1 MHRRR
6 PIRYYMDDNGPFR
19 ALALDGGGFRGLY
32 TATLLEELGRFF
44 AGGTAADLGR
54 RFDLITGTST
64 GGILACGL
72 AVGISPSRIIK
83 LYEKEGPK
91 IFANPLP
98 VQLFGKLGWVL
109 RNAFQAANPAAPLRN
124 GLVEIFGDKT
134 LGEVYADRRIALCLP
149 SIRMV
154 DEKSKVFKTPH
165 DKRFVIDGNYTLV
178 DVCLATSA
186 APVFLPIHT
195 IQDAVNHDQRL
206 AFADGG
212 LWANNP
218 TLVALIEALEI
229 CHDLDKETSAKR
241 PIEILSIGTCSVPDG
256 EGPDAKIDRGVFD
269 WWGGIKTTRVA
280 MNAQAAAA
288 RYMADLLA
296 QRITELGRSVRVVRI
311 EDPLIS
317 ADQARHLQLDLATPQ
332 SIQMLKQLGSA
343 RAQTIMSDSSN
354 PHHSDGQ

>member
-1 MHRRR
+1 VTDPKPYRV
-6 PIRYYMDDNGPFR
+6 
-19 ALALDGGGFRGLY
+19 LALDGGGFRGLY

-44 AGGTAADLGR
+44 AADPAPDLGR

-72 AVGISPSRIIK
+72 AAGVSPRRIIE
-83 LYEKEGPK
+83 LYEKKGPK

-98 VQLFGKLGWVL
+98 VRLFGKLGWAL
-109 RNAFQAANPAAPLRN
+109 RNAFHAANPAAPLKD

-134 LGEVYADRRIALCLP
+134 LANVYTQRRIALCLP

-186 APVFLPIHT
+186 APVFLPIHVVE
-195 IQDAVNHDQRL
+195 DAVNHDQCL
-206 AFADGG
+206 SFADGG

-229 CHDLDKETSAKR
+229 CHELDREASAKR
-241 PIEILSIGTCSVPDG
+241 PIEILSIGTCSVTDG
-256 EGPDAKIDRGVFD
+256 DAVDAKIDRGLFD

-288 RYMADLLA
+288 RYMANLLA
-296 QRITELGRSVRVVRI
+296 QRITELGRTVRLIRI
-311 EDPLIS
+311 EDPPIS
-317 ADQARHLQLDLATPQ
+317 ADQARHLHLDLATPE
-332 SIQMLKQLGSA
+332 SIQTLKQLGST
-343 RAQTIMSDSSN
+343 RAQAVMSDSSN
-354 PHHSDGQ
+354 PHHSDGQFIKRIFSN